1 MAWLK
6 DGQRV
11 IRHLKAHKSKKY
23 QVPADYAYEF
33 RLALTTFHHQRVWSP
48 RARAVVPLT
57 PLPPAPPPV
66 ATSPPGAKPPGAT
79 GVAAGARPAV
89 PSPPACTAT
98 EVPLGGATSAA
109 YPPRPPLWGPWK
121 RAKMS
126 AEERSTYPSPSP

>member
-11 IRHLKAHKSKKY
+11 IRHLKAHKSKQF

-66 ATSPPGAKPPGAT
+66 ASSPPGATPPGAT
-79 GVAAGARPAV
+79 GVAAGSPADHWGVQTGQTGARAEPI
-89 PSPPACTAT
+89 P
-98 EVPLGGATSAA
+98 TSV
-109 YPPRPPLWGPWK
+109 GQ
-121 RAKMS
+121 
-126 AEERSTYPSPSP
+126 